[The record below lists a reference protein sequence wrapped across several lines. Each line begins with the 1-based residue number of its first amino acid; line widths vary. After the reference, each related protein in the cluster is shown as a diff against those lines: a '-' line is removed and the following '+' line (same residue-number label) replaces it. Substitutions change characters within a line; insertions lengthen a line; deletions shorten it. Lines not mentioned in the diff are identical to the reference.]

1 MTATIDLAGHIERSY
16 TREVRTYQGMSG
28 AGDCIR
34 KAWFRKNHPELE
46 AKPDAAGIVTL
57 EDGHLHEGDVL
68 KYLHEHKGVAD
79 VVSSYFE
86 FPFPTGTNVANGG
99 QLSIV
104 GDGELRGHIDGLVK
118 VDGKWH
124 ILECKAKGT
133 NSWARLAKAGSVRE
147 GAWQNYCQAQL
158 YLHFRQSLADE
169 LGITIEPTLL
179 YIAKNKDPQRDPAK
193 RVGNGVYY
201 EEWIELN
208 PSDVNLILAFEKSKA
223 MAMNDAKPPA
233 PIYLD
238 GQYIRFHEPT
248 RADERGTKD
257 ALCRAIYCQMRDACL
272 NWRPS

>member
-34 KAWFRKNHPELE
+34 TAWFRKNHPELE

-57 EDGHLHEGDVL
+57 EDGHLHEGDVVKIL
-68 KYLHEHKGVAD
+68 WQTVVIDLLHTGVNSWHGVD
-79 VVSSYFE
+79 RKPEEQF
-86 FPFPTGTNVANGG
+86 
-99 QLSIV
+99 QII

-223 MAMNDAKPPA
+223 MAMDDANPPA

-238 GQYIRFHEPT
+238 GQYIRYHEPT
-248 RADERGTKD
+248 RADERGGKD
-257 ALCRAIYCQMRDACL
+257 ALCRAIYCGMRDACL
-272 NWRPS
+272 NWRPA

>member
-57 EDGHLHEGDVL
+57 EDGHLHEGDVTAAL
-68 KYLHEHKGVAD
+68 RSMDGVEVITMYDD
-79 VVSSYFE
+79 VDGEQF
-86 FPFPTGTNVANGG
+86 
-99 QLSIV
+99 QIV

-248 RADERGTKD
+248 RAEERGTKD
-257 ALCRAIYCQMRDACL
+257 ALCRAIYCGMRDACL